1 MNFSSRK
8 IASPD
13 LRLKLEAWRSRFVLI
28 FCLGA
33 FLLLIGRSFYL
44 QGFDNDFLQA
54 EGEARFVRVVDMPA
68 SRGAVMDRNGRALAI
83 STPVESIWAAPSAMK
98 QLDSAQIN
106 KLAAALAMEPKAL
119 NIRLADKEK
128 NFVWIKRQMPP
139 DQAAHTSW
147 R

>member
-8 IASPD
+8 IASPE

-33 FLLLIGRSFYL
+33 FVLLIGRSFYL

-54 EGEARFVRVVDMPA
+54 EGEARYARVVDIPA
-68 SRGAVMDRNGRALAI
+68 SRGAVMDRNGKALAI

-98 QLDSAQIN
+98 QLDSAQVV
-106 KLAAALAMEPKAL
+106 KLAALLAMDTKTL
-119 NIRLADKEK
+119 STRLADKEK
-128 NFVWIKRQMPP
+128 NFVWVKRQMSP
-139 DQAAHTSW
+139 DQA
-147 R
+147 